1 VTGDPRVR
9 QKGPRP
15 FQLPVPLVTW
25 LLPFVLLA
33 SAIRLEMSSVG
44 LYLRGFRMYSVAE
57 FTGLTLAQLTEAAT
71 RLVLYFNT
79 LAQTP
84 QMVVTHVSG
93 STFDLYHDYEL
104 IHLADVKVLFA
115 INSMVQSVSLLLVVT
130 LILAGLAFGR
140 KADVRTAL
148 RRGSVLTLLLLG
160 FTALAFV
167 LDFQRMFVLFH
178 LAAFDNSFWL
188 LDPLTDYLVML
199 FPLGFWQD
207 MFLLAGA
214 GTGLMAL
221 GVLALTMRKAR
232 PPHGPAPHVTA
243 L

>member
-1 VTGDPRVR
+1 M
-9 QKGPRP
+9 
-15 FQLPVPLVTW
+15 FLVTW
-25 LLPFVLLA
+25 LLPFALLS
-33 SAIRLEMSSVG
+33 SAVRLEMSSLG
-44 LYLRGFRMYSVAE
+44 LYLRGFRVYSVAE
-57 FTGLTLAQLTEAAT
+57 ITGLSSPQLTEAAT
-71 RLVLYFNT
+71 RLVRYFNT

-84 QMVVTHVSG
+84 QLVVTHASG

-104 IHLADVKVLFA
+104 IHLADVKVLFD

-130 LILAGLAFGR
+130 LILAGFAFGR
-140 KADVRTAL
+140 SADVRTAL
-148 RRGSVLTLLLLG
+148 RRGSTLTLLLLG
-160 FTALAFV
+160 FTALAF
-167 LDFQRMFVLFH
+167 LMDFQQMFVLFH

-214 GTGLMAL
+214 GTGLAAM
-221 GVLALTMRKAR
+221 GILALTMRRAR
-232 PPHGPAPHVTA
+232 PARGTAPHGKA